1 MDNEDSMEPNP
12 TTTEILGFSSSNE
25 IVTDPNTTSTLGFP
39 SRNESVDDLNSEQT
53 GTKSTTLVS
62 EATNTIQILS
72 EESQSS
78 TKFFGAPSG
87 MYSDDIW
94 TVEDNVDL
102 PKEKSNWSIKSI
114 CCIIMLLI
122 VLFGGLYVY
131 LNYKPDRDESSTK
144 LMEFQKSKQENN
156 QQEEFDNEMEKKN
169 KKEEEEENKRL
180 QKQKEETEKQKRLK
194 EKLQKQMGWT
204 TSAGI
209 KNFIKVK
216 KEFHTAHDEFF
227 KLGIT
232 LPGEIT
238 KLEELSSGDIL
249 IYVKSENKE
258 NKDDIC
264 IPAHLCEY
272 VEPVLIFG

>member
-249 IYVKSENKE
+249 IYVKSEN
-258 NKDDIC
+258 N
-264 IPAHLCEY
+264 A
-272 VEPVLIFG
+272 